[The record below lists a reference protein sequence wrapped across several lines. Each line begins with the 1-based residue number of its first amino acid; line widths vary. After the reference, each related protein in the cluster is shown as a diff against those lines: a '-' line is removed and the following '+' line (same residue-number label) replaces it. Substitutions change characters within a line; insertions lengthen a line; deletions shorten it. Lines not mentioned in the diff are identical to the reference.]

1 MKIVGFGSLLSPSS
15 AATTFSAI
23 RDFGVARV
31 RNFARCF
38 NHPSPRFFFQNDLV
52 DSPHSKEVSS
62 LDVIFSPGASTL
74 VSIFD
79 VPEEDLP
86 AYYER
91 ECRYYIIRV
100 VVEVLGEVEETSG
113 ERSVLEESEALM
125 CCSFLG
131 IDAMQAYAKSGG
143 QLCVA
148 GSAPDTRNTAEEE
161 EKEEQE
167 EKAEEYLCHPVQTIV
182 RTPDS
187 FPTYCAEVLPNRY
200 YLKHCYVAASRLGDD
215 VLLNFVE
222 ESYLG
227 DESTPLRELLEQ
239 AEWKDFVHKT
249 PWPTHFPRYCG

>member
-1 MKIVGFGSLLSPSS
+1 MRTAGFELLARDPPLAFLQSFLSQVG
-15 AATTFSAI
+15 
-23 RDFGVARV
+23 
-31 RNFARCF
+31 NFL
-38 NHPSPRFFFQNDLV
+38 Q
-52 DSPHSKEVSS
+52 
-62 LDVIFSPGASTL
+62 
-74 VSIFD
+74 
-79 VPEEDLP
+79 
-86 AYYER
+86 ER

-215 VLLNFVE
+215 GVVPFQT
-222 ESYLG
+222 YF
-227 DESTPLRELLEQ
+227 
-239 AEWKDFVHKT
+239 A
-249 PWPTHFPRYCG
+249 C